1 MMDENTTLMTDAANT
16 SEGEAAAQPADPG
29 VTETQ
34 QGGQPQQP
42 AGEQAQGQQQAEVK
56 QPEGAPEKYD
66 FTAPEGF
73 TFDDAV
79 IANFS
84 EVAKE
89 LNLPQDKAQM
99 MLDKMQPVLA
109 TRQMEQLQAASIEWA
124 NAART
129 DQEIGGERFHE
140 NLGVAKKAMEA
151 YASPELRQLLNE
163 STLGNNPEVIR
174 LFYRVGK
181 DMSEDRLVTGQGGTN
196 KAADPRSLYRASNMN
211 P

>member
-1 MMDENTTLMTDAANT
+1 MDENTTLMTDAANT
-16 SEGEAAAQPADPG
+16 SEGEAAAQTAAPG

-34 QGGQPQQP
+34 QGGQPQQS
-42 AGEQAQGQQQAEVK
+42 AGEQPQGQQQTEVK

-66 FTAPEGF
+66 FTAPEGMA
-73 TFDDAV
+73 FDDAV

-89 LNLPQDKAQM
+89 LNLPQDKAQL
-99 MLDKMQPVLA
+99 MLDKMQPVLVQ
-109 TRQMEQLQAASIEWA
+109 RQTEQLQAASIEWA

-129 DQEIGGERFHE
+129 DQEIGGERFQE
-140 NLGVAKKAMEA
+140 NLGMAKKAMEA

>member
-1 MMDENTTLMTDAANT
+1 MGKLLDQIEKTNDIKQIPA
-16 SEGEAAAQPADPG
+16 SELDGLAEEIREFLIEKIS
-29 VTETQ
+29 VT
-34 QGGQPQQP
+34 GGHL
-42 AGEQAQGQQQAEVK
+42 ASNLGTVEL
-56 QPEGAPEKYD
+56 
-66 FTAPEGF
+66 T
-73 TFDDAV
+73 
-79 IANFS
+79 IALHR
-84 EVAKE
+84 A
-89 LNLPQDKAQM
+89 LNLPQDKAQL
-99 MLDKMQPVLA
+99 MLDKMQPVLVQ
-109 TRQMEQLQAASIEWA
+109 RQTEQLQAASIEWA
-124 NAART
+124 NSART
-129 DQEIGGERFHE
+129 DQEIGGERFQE

>member
-34 QGGQPQQP
+34 QGGQPQQS
-42 AGEQAQGQQQAEVK
+42 AGEQPQGQQPEVK

-66 FTAPEGF
+66 FAAPEGV
-73 TFDDAV
+73 TWDEPT
-79 IANFS
+79 IAKFS

-129 DQEIGGERFHE
+129 DQEIGGERFQE
-140 NLGVAKKAMEA
+140 NLGMAKKAMEA